1 MKTMVKCDG
10 MPVEAKITIK
20 RVKSSTKVAEWLQ
33 GAAFVF
39 MLVAGCTECILLT
52 MVGVA
57 MLAQT
62 TLHRL
67 KVEKRKEKKDAGAA
81 K

>member
-10 MPVEAKITIK
+10 MPVEAKYTWK
-20 RVKSSTKVAEWLQ
+20 RVRNSTKVAEWLQ

-39 MLVAGCTECILLT
+39 MLAAGCTESILLT

-67 KVEKRKEKKDAGAA
+67 KVEKKNKI
-81 K
+81 